1 MMKKRIL
8 SVVILAVMLISVF
21 ALVSCGKNE
30 EEKTPCPVKEC
41 TGTLVSSESGIVYCS
56 QNGTHMFKLCLN
68 EDCAELIGVSDVFC
82 PSCGANQVEC
92 PECSDGE
99 VDGVYCSKCGRQVQ
113 KSGKMKFKFDLNAL
127 GESAMILCKGML
139 GIFIVT
145 GVIIAFILIL
155 NTVVEKVKESK
166 ENRE

>member
-8 SVVILAVMLISVF
+8 SVVILAFMLISVF

-30 EEKTPCPVKEC
+30 EEKTPCPVSEC
-41 TGTLVSSESGIVYCS
+41 TGVLVSGESGILYCN
-56 QNGTHMFKLCLN
+56 QNTAHSYMLCLN
-68 EDCAELIGVSDVFC
+68 EDCGEAIGKDADFC
-82 PSCGANQVEC
+82 PNCGASQEVCE
-92 PECSDGE
+92 ECSDGE

-113 KSGKMKFKFDLNAL
+113 KSGKMKFKLDLGAL

-166 ENRE
+166 ENKE

>member
-21 ALVSCGKNE
+21 ALVSCGKKD
-30 EEKTPCPVKEC
+30 EEKTPCPVSEC
-41 TGTLVSSESGIVYCS
+41 TGVLVSGESGILYCEK
-56 QNGTHMFKLCLN
+56 NLTHMFKPCLN
-68 EDCAELIGVSDVFC
+68 EDCAEPIRKDADFC
-82 PSCGANQVEC
+82 PNCGASQKVCE
-92 PECSDGE
+92 ECSDGE
-99 VDGVYCSKCGRQVQ
+99 VDGVYCSECGRQVQ

-166 ENRE
+166 ENKE

>member
-1 MMKKRIL
+1 MKKRIL

-21 ALVSCGKNE
+21 TLASCGKKD
-30 EEKTPCPVKEC
+30 EEKTPCPVSEC
-41 TGTLVSSESGIVYCS
+41 TGVLVSGESGIVYCS
-56 QNGTHMFKLCLN
+56 QNGTHSFKLCLN
-68 EDCAELIGVSDVFC
+68 EDCAEPIGLLDGYC
-82 PSCGANQVEC
+82 PSCGENQVEC
-92 PECSDGE
+92 KECSDGE

-166 ENRE
+166 ENKK

>member
-1 MMKKRIL
+1 MKKRIL

-21 ALVSCGKNE
+21 ALASCGKKD
-30 EEKTPCPVKEC
+30 EEKTPCPVSEC
-41 TGTLVSSESGIVYCS
+41 TGVLVSSESGILYCE
-56 QNGTHMFKLCLN
+56 QNLTHSFKLCLN
-68 EDCAELIGVSDVFC
+68 EDCGEPIGLLDDYC
-82 PSCGANQVEC
+82 PNCGENQVEC

-166 ENRE
+166 ENKK